1 MKKDE
6 SLKQIEFYFDVGSP
20 YSYIG
25 FYRIQQ
31 IAAQYQ
37 AAIIWKPLLLGGVFK
52 ATGNSSPMTVPAKAR
67 YSMMDLQRWSKLWQI
82 PVQMNP
88 HFPINTLQ
96 LMRLLTA
103 VQLYQPE
110 HFLKTAAGIFD
121 AMFGQPRNLNDLQVL
136 MQLIQDIG
144 LEASQV
150 QAWLD
155 DDKVK
160 AALKEVTEEAV
171 ERGVFGA
178 PSWFVGNELFWGVDH
193 LHFVEAAL
201 HNA

>member
-1 MKKDE
+1 M
-6 SLKQIEFYFDVGSP
+6 KQIDFYFDVGSP
-20 YSYIG
+20 YSYLG

-31 IAAQYQ
+31 IAMQYQ
-37 AAIIWKPLLLGGVFK
+37 AEVIWKPILLGGVFK
-52 ATGNSSPMTVPAKAR
+52 ATGNSSPMAVPAKAR
-67 YSMMDLQRWSKLWQI
+67 YSMLDLQRWAKLWQI

-110 HFLKTAAGIFD
+110 DFLKVAGGIFD
-121 AMFGQPRNLNDLQVL
+121 TMFGQPRNLNDIQIFIQLVQELGLDAEQVK
-136 MQLIQDIG
+136 I
-144 LEASQV
+144 
-150 QAWLD
+150 WLD
-155 DDKVK
+155 DETVK
-160 AALKEVTEEAV
+160 SALKALTEEAV

-178 PSWFVGNELFWGVDH
+178 PSWFVGDELFWGVDH

-201 HNA
+201 P